1 MKKLLLA
8 LVLGCSMS
16 VSASYAKDK
25 PKTYDTTQIQ
35 QLVIQIAERHKVPT
49 NLALAI
55 VELESRY
62 NPNVMGKKNEYGLG
76 QILCSTARSMGMKGK
91 CEQLRDPETNL
102 EYTMLYLRYA
112 LDQTNNDIC
121 KAAFYYGSGKI
132 TKSNNTAYCRKMLTH
147 LK

>member
-102 EYTMLYLRYA
+102 EYTMLYLHN
-112 LDQTNNDIC
+112 LNQL
-121 KAAFYYGSGKI
+121 G
-132 TKSNNTAYCRKMLTH
+132 
-147 LK
+147 